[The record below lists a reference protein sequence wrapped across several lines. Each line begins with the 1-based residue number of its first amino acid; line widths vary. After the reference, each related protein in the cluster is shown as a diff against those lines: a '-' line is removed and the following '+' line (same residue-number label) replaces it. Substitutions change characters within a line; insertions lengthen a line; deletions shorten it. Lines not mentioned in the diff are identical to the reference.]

1 MTFLKLSSGKFLTLS
16 TVDLDPEA
24 KAEVDTLTQ
33 NGSLIEAVVAT
44 NPFHTLAFE
53 AFYAAY
59 GKGKDVKFYGTP
71 RHLRKYP
78 GIPWAG
84 SVEDEKILKLW
95 EKDVD
100 LRIPAGCEFNNPQ
113 PESYNHFCGV
123 VAFHRASKTVICD
136 DAFKVSENPGF
147 VSQLFGARHNEISF
161 HASLLGPAI
170 NKTPTAPREFHDW
183 VIQLVKDWDFENM
196 GTCHG
201 GVMIGGAKAELV
213 KCLEKNKKALS
224 DLAVVNGGVAF

>member
-1 MTFLKLSSGKFLTLS
+1 VTKNPGFIMANVFGRHDGEVSFHMSLNSQALHKTPTAAKEYYDWVIQLCKDWDFDNMATAHGGVLLGGSKEALLAGLEKAKPGLIDVAVKNGGPFHFLGLIDVGTHMTFLKLSSGKFLTLS

-123 VAFHRASKTVICD
+123 
-136 DAFKVSENPGF
+136 
-147 VSQLFGARHNEISF
+147 
-161 HASLLGPAI
+161 
-170 NKTPTAPREFHDW
+170 
-183 VIQLVKDWDFENM
+183 
-196 GTCHG
+196 
-201 GVMIGGAKAELV
+201 
-213 KCLEKNKKALS
+213 
-224 DLAVVNGGVAF
+224 

>member
-1 MTFLKLSSGKFLTLS
+1 MTNTTTTTNTFTKIKEIAPGCFRLRVPFHFLGLIDVGTHMTFLKLSSGKFLTLS

-100 LRIPAGCEFNNPQ
+100 LRIPL
-113 PESYNHFCGV
+113 
-123 VAFHRASKTVICD
+123 D

-183 VIQLVKDWDFENM
+183 VLQLVKDWDFENM

-213 KCLEKNKKALS
+213 KCLEKNKRL
-224 DLAVVNGGVAF
+224 